1 MARPDFTAQL
11 AKSYHSVMT
20 AYICQKRGSDVGRS
34 DVSTLPS
41 MFPYHI
47 KLIDRCQQL
56 AAERALFEYKTQ
68 VDASITEKFEALS
81 KVAGLESS
89 VAALLKER
97 DELSAHTKDAVDAA
111 QGRVHKLEEELARLS
126 SEHLRSGAMVLQSLP
141 SFDCRYTYTTLRR
154 RRKTVSN
161 LWP

>member
-11 AKSYHSVMT
+11 AKSYHSVMA

-34 DVSTLPS
+34 EVSVLPS
-41 MFPYHI
+41 MLLYYTR
-47 KLIDRCQQL
+47 LISRCQQH
-56 AAERALFEYKTQ
+56 AAERALLEYKTQ

-81 KVAGLESS
+81 KVAGLEAS

-111 QGRVHKLEEELARLS
+111 QGRVRKLEEELARLS
-126 SEHLRSGAMVLQSLP
+126 SEHLRSGSMVMWSLQPLH
-141 SFDCRYTYTTLRR
+141 F
-154 RRKTVSN
+154 
-161 LWP
+161 